1 MLAEATSACQ
11 NVWTLAGVRRGGG
24 DEDSK
29 VATRVHEFL
38 RVPFYGFY
46 SVARGV
52 LGPMF
57 VYEMGVFYTG
67 GGGGNEVPMWVWVSW
82 MVLIVGA
89 LMGSL
94 LWILNLWIDL
104 YRERKGELLW
114 KKTLAIIR
122 ASS

>member
-1 MLAEATSACQ
+1 M
-11 NVWTLAGVRRGGG
+11 
-24 DEDSK
+24 

-57 VYEMGVFYTG
+57 VYEMGVFYACG
-67 GGGGNEVPMWVWVSW
+67 GGGDEVPMWVWVSW

-114 KKTLAIIR
+114 KKTLTNLGYILRTWTQIFIKTNHNHFT
-122 ASS
+122 S